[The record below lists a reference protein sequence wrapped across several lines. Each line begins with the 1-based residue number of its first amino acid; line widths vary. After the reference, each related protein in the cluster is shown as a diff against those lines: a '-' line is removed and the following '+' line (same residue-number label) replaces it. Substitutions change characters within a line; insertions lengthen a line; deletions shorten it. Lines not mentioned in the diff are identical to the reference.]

1 MSMLTRQVRLA
12 ILVIWIWCDNISAR
26 LVVRSKQGCLEYIEY
41 LPSEWELEW
50 LNLASSRQNTICATI
65 ERESSHSETWLNS
78 IADADVISRNAQT
91 DLSHDL
97 DFVWSFFKYRDVCS
111 WNREEFFIPIE
122 PAVGLLRNPFSA
134 PCRGS
139 SVLDVQDRNYIFI
152 APEPLQKFYPGRK
165 LLFDLGTGA
174 SFLSSLTWFADSY
187 TRKGITFDEIWA
199 WEAQATPPHEYWQTV
214 PEEYVSKL
222 HFYNTYASDQ
232 LSPTAPLGILESR
245 FKTGDFIVVKLDIDN
260 EILENS
266 IMRKV
271 MTMKDKIAEL
281 FFEKHFDAP
290 EMQPYFG
297 KLSTTYNDT
306 LTMFHQFR
314 SLGIRLHYWP

>member
-1 MSMLTRQVRLA
+1 MRLA
-12 ILVIWIWCDNISAR
+12 ILVIWVWCGTISAR
-26 LVVRSKQGCLEYIEY
+26 LAVRSKKGCLEYIEY
-41 LPSEWELEW
+41 LPSEWELQW

-65 ERESSHSETWLNS
+65 ERESSHSKIWLKG
-78 IADADVISRNAQT
+78 IADPDAISLVPLT
-91 DLSHDL
+91 DQSHDSVHS
-97 DFVWSFFKYRDVCS
+97 DFVWSFFRYRDICS
-111 WNREEFFIPIE
+111 WNREEFYIPIE
-122 PAVGLLRNPFSA
+122 PAVGLLRSPFSA
-134 PCRGS
+134 PCTGS
-139 SVLDVQDRNYIFI
+139 AALDVQDRNYMFI

-174 SFLSSLTWFADSY
+174 SFVSSLGWFADSY
-187 TRKGITFDEIWA
+187 AQKGITFDEIWA
-199 WEAQATPPHEYWQTV
+199 WEAQETEPHEYWQTV
-214 PEEYVSKL
+214 PEEYVSRL

-232 LSPTAPLGILESR
+232 LNPAGPLGILDSR

-271 MTMKDKIAEL
+271 MSMKHKIAEF

-290 EMQPYFG
+290 EMHAYFG